1 MDFFNWES
9 WEVVHSITLNK
20 SSHCRKLIDFPPP
33 PPPPPTLLYYSCVSN
48 TASNL
53 QVDRI
58 LLRFRCENRMLVAKK
73 ARFWLEM
80 EDEANNYSTVMTN
93 ERIWMTRG
101 RTGKGGVELVLL

>member
-33 PPPPPTLLYYSCVSN
+33 PPHQHFCITRAFPTRP
-48 TASNL
+48 SNL

-58 LLRFRCENRMLVAKK
+58 EKK

-93 ERIWMTRG
+93 ERIWMTWR

>member
-9 WEVVHSITLNK
+9 WEVVQSITLNK
-20 SSHCRKLIDFPPP
+20 SSHFRKFIEFSSPPPFPPQHFFI
-33 PPPPPTLLYYSCVSN
+33 TRA
-48 TASNL
+48 ASNL